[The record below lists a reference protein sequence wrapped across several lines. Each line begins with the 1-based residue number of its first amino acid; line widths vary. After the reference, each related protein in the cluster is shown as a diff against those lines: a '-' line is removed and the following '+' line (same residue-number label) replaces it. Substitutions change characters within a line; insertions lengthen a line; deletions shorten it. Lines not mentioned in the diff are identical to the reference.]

1 MTDPNCHRIYEI
13 LTRAYETKNCDFKF
27 VLRNMLG
34 RAAEEANHLSF
45 EVEGD
50 GSEEFRRIKIYL
62 EGIITDLP

>member
-1 MTDPNCHRIYEI
+1 
-13 LTRAYETKNCDFKF
+13 
-27 VLRNMLG
+27 MLG